1 MRYLIFAA
9 VVVGVFT
16 IFVTVFA
23 ASADKRQVRN
33 LPKFLWVLICLLVP
47 GIGGL
52 LYLVVGRPINGA
64 PNNSGSAGRG
74 QYRTVAPDDDPEFL
88 RNLAE
93 RLDESD
99 TDLGSTD
106 LGDTGPDSTPPNDK

>member
-64 PNNSGSAGRG
+64 PNDSGSAGRG
-74 QYRTVAPDDDPEFL
+74 QFRTVAPDDDPEFL

-99 TDLGSTD
+99 TDLGSPD
-106 LGDTGPDSTPPNDK
+106 LGETGPDSTPPNDK